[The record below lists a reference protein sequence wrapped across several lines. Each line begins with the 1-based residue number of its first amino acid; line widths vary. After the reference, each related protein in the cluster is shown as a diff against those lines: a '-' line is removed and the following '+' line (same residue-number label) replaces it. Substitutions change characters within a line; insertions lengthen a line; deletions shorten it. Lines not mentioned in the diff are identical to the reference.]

1 MKEYILLKTLLNN
14 PFGQRDKH
22 MNGTPV
28 GRFGWVSQYIGGKV
42 YLCGGAEWDVFNE
55 CYSLVIG
62 STFWVQAGTLK

>member
-1 MKEYILLKTLLNN
+1 
-14 PFGQRDKH
+14 
-22 MNGTPV
+22 MNGTLV